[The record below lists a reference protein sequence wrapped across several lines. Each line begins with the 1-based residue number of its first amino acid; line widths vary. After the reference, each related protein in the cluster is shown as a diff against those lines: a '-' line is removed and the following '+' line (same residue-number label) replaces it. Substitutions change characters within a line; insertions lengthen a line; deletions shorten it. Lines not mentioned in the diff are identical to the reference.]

1 VRKTR
6 RSLRIRVKGSVSTT
20 SNPIRSTLKTTIL
33 QLILRNV
40 KRESLRLGR
49 CRSLTLN
56 LRRIRRR
63 RRLKS
68 LIMKTS
74 TDSLYLTL
82 NPLEL

>member
-6 RSLRIRVKGSVSTT
+6 RSLRIRVKGSASTT

-40 KRESLRLGR
+40 KCRSLRLGR
-49 CRSLTLN
+49 RGSLTLN
-56 LRRIRRR
+56 SKRIRRR

-68 LIMKTS
+68 LIMKINI
-74 TDSLYLTL
+74 DSLHLTL
-82 NPLEL
+82 NPAL